1 LLQGSAERFQ
11 AAGPGEG
18 GDVPRGGQ
26 NSGKSF
32 LFVNF
37 GYPDTNFQPGHA
49 QFGRKRGQHFG
60 KRLRAIIKKYMWLLK
75 ILRIFQ
81 KP

>member
-11 AAGPGEG
+11 ATGPGEG

-37 GYPDTNFQPGHA
+37 GYPDTNFKSGLEKFA
-49 QFGRKRGQHFG
+49 E
-60 KRLRAIIKKYMWLLK
+60 KKAS
-75 ILRIFQ
+75 ILA
-81 KP
+81 KG